1 MCGMHCTDIYF
12 CHFFLIHSLVELNVD
27 RGMSWEN
34 ATTRADNY
42 KGKHDGFYVSKRDMY
57 GKKLFL
63 LATQKE
69 GSSHLF
75 TIAR

>member
-1 MCGMHCTDIYF
+1 M
-12 CHFFLIHSLVELNVD
+12 D